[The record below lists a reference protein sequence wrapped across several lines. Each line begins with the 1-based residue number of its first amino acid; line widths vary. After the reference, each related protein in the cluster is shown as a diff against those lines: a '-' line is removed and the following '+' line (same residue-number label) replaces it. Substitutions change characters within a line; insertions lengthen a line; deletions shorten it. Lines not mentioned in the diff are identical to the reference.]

1 MMKHLSIGILV
12 AVAVL
17 IAAPP
22 AFAAAEKAGDIISVR
37 GKAIVVRPSS
47 RVKAKRRTPLWQ
59 ADTIY
64 TRSRARLKI
73 LFKDDSVF
81 TLGSRSRL
89 LIKNYI
95 QHPESKKRN
104 RSIYELADGKLRA
117 VVGKKRF
124 RVTTPTAFAAARGT
138 VFVTWYD
145 SKMDRTGLAV
155 IEGNV
160 LVKNI
165 SEMIKGERTVKAGQ
179 MLFVPAHQPPGK
191 PVPIDLTGPAGRIIA
206 ELSGDYTPDPDVPPP
221 VLGKRDIMSLMRMIP
236 TVPPLNQVPK
246 NVTPVSLNLTFQ

>member
-1 MMKHLSIGILV
+1 MMKHLRIAILL
-12 AVAVL
+12 AVAALVT
-17 IAAPP
+17 APP

-47 RVKAKRRTPLWQ
+47 RIKAKRRTPVWQ
-59 ADTIY
+59 SDTIY
-64 TRSRARLKI
+64 TRRRSRLKI

-117 VVGKKRF
+117 VVGKTRF

-145 SKMDRTGLAV
+145 SAQDRTGLAV
-155 IEGNV
+155 IEGSV
-160 LVKNI
+160 QAKNI
-165 SEMIKGERTVKAGQ
+165 NEAIKGSRTVTAGQ
-179 MLFVPAHQPPGK
+179 MLWVPAHQPPGM
-191 PVPIDLTGPAGRIIA
+191 PVPIDLTGPAGKIIA
-206 ELSGDYTPDPDVPPP
+206 ELGGDDTPDPDVPPP
-221 VLGKRDIMSLMRMIP
+221 VFGKRDIRSLMRMIP
-236 TVPPLNQVPK
+236 NAPPLNQVPK
-246 NVTPVSLNLTFQ
+246 SVTPVNLNLTFE